1 MKTNKIIT
9 EKWKALQCCS
19 LSLGLLV
26 FGGTGSLFAQSGVE
40 AVLSSVEQNNTTLKA
55 LRESAEAQK
64 LENRTGI
71 YLANPEVEFNR
82 FWGSPGAIGN
92 RTDVSVTQSFDIPT
106 VTGMK
111 SRIAQGQNEMV
122 EWQYKSDRLQI
133 LLDAKQSC
141 IELIYFNAL
150 KKELDT
156 RLDHAQTLA
165 GAYREKL
172 EQGDVNV
179 LEFNKAQLNLATVQS
194 EASRVE
200 VERNALLQKLK
211 RLNGGTAVILED
223 TQYGEQAFPLHF
235 DEWYAE
241 AEQKNPVLAYV
252 RQDVEVSRKQVSLNK
267 ATGLPTISAGYLS
280 EKTVGEH
287 YQGITLG
294 VSIPL
299 WENKNKVRQAKAA
312 VRAAEYREADS
323 KQQFYSHLQTLYE
336 QATGLKAVAA
346 ACRKSLE
353 TLNSTALLKKAL
365 DAGEISLLDYI
376 VEIGLY
382 YDTVNRS
389 LEAERD
395 FQKSF
400 AELSTVEL

>member
-1 MKTNKIIT
+1 MKTNKRVGRI
-9 EKWKALQCCS
+9 AQCCS
-19 LSLGLLV
+19 LSLGLL
-26 FGGTGSLFAQSGVE
+26 FLGGTGSTSAQNGVV

-82 FWGSPGAIGN
+82 LWGSPGAIGN

-111 SRIAQGQNEMV
+111 SRIAEGRNDMV

-133 LLDAKQSC
+133 LLDAKLDC
-141 IELIYFNAL
+141 IELIYYNAL
-150 KKELDT
+150 KKELDM
-156 RLDHAQTLA
+156 RLDHAQALA
-165 GAYREKL
+165 GAYKEKL
-172 EQGDVNV
+172 EQGDVNI
-179 LEFNKAQLNLATVQS
+179 LEYNKAQLNLATVQG
-194 EASRVE
+194 EMSRVD
-200 VERNALLQKLK
+200 VERNALLQNLK
-211 RLNGGTAVILED
+211 RLNGGIAVLLED
-223 TQYGEQAFPLHF
+223 AQYGEQAFPLHF
-235 DEWYAE
+235 DEWYAG

-252 RQDVEVSRKQVSLNK
+252 RQEVEVSRKQVNLSK
-267 ATGLPTISAGYLS
+267 AMGLPVFSAGYMS
-280 EKTVGEH
+280 EKIVGEH

-312 VRAAEYREADS
+312 VRAAEFRETDS
-323 KQQFYSHLQTLYE
+323 KQQFYSRLQTQYE

-346 ACRKSLE
+346 AYRKSIE

-382 YDTVNRS
+382 YETINRT

-400 AELSTVEL
+400 AGLSAVEL